1 MIDGPQG
8 HLFDVPD
15 DVTYLNCAY
24 MSPQLRSVTA
34 AGLAAVAAAE
44 HPWEISVDDFFVPAE
59 ELRSRFAAVVGAGDD
74 ADGVAL
80 VPAVSYGVGVAAAN
94 LPIGPG
100 RTVVVLAEQFPSHVY
115 PWRAAVAA
123 GGGTVRVVER
133 RDDRSW
139 TDGVL
144 DEIDAATA
152 VVAVPNVHWT
162 DGSVV
167 DLEVVGAA
175 ARDAGAALVVDATQ
189 SLGAMP
195 FDVTAVRPDFVVAA
209 GYKWLMGPYSLGY
222 LWASPDRRDGV
233 PLEHG
238 WITRDGAEDF
248 AGLVDYTDRLQSGAR
263 RYDVGERSNFVLVP
277 MAIAALDQILAWG
290 VADVADALGALTA
303 RIVEEAARRGFEPTA
318 DRGPHLLGLR
328 RARGIPADLPAALA
342 AHRVYVSVRGDSI
355 RVSPHLYN
363 DAGDVERLFAVLDDI
378 VG

>member
-1 MIDGPQG
+1 MIDGPQR

-24 MSPQLRSVTA
+24 MSPQLRSVTE
-34 AGLAAVAAAE
+34 AGLAAVADAE
-44 HPWEISVDDFFVPAE
+44 HPWELSVDDFFGPAE
-59 ELRSRFAAVVGAGDD
+59 ELRGLVASVLGAGDD
-74 ADGVAL
+74 PDGVAL

-115 PWRAAVAA
+115 PWRAAVADA
-123 GGGTVRVVER
+123 GGTVRVVER

-144 DEIDAATA
+144 DAIDATTA

-162 DGSVV
+162 DGSAV
-167 DLEVVGAA
+167 DLETVGAA
-175 ARDAGAALVVDATQ
+175 ARAVDAALVVDATQ

-195 FDVTAVRPDFVVAA
+195 FDVFAVRPDFVVAA

-222 LWASPDRRDGV
+222 LWASPERRDGV

-248 AGLVDYTDRLQSGAR
+248 ARLVDYTDRLQTGAR

-277 MAIAALDQILAWG
+277 MAIAALEQILAWG
-290 VADVADALGALTA
+290 VPDIADALGASTA
-303 RIVEEAARRGFEPTA
+303 RIVEEAERRGFEPTA

-328 RARGIPADLPAALA
+328 HARGIPDGLPAALA
-342 AHRVYVSVRGDSI
+342 AHRVHVSVRGDSI

-363 DAGDVERLFAVLDDI
+363 DETDIERFFSVLDE
-378 VG
+378 VAR